1 MGEATYSP
9 ALQIGVPFGVRSSK
23 EGHSCCGGCCDMRRA
38 TIIVNII
45 TIILSMI
52 VIVFVIERIV
62 LLDRLYYD
70 NTAKMFEVVKG
81 ISNPVLIFILCAYS
95 VCLAIGISGAIS
107 YNKNFVVV
115 SLIAYCVKC
124 GIAAYMNDPMVV
136 ITQALFAY
144 PNAVLVKEIKDGIM
158 TPHNYENEKQ
168 SCCCV

>member
-1 MGEATYSP
+1 M
-9 ALQIGVPFGVRSSK
+9 V
-23 EGHSCCGGCCDMRRA
+23 
-38 TIIVNII
+38 I
-45 TIILSMI
+45 TIHRY
-52 VIVFVIERIV
+52 FPE
-62 LLDRLYYD
+62 
-70 NTAKMFEVVKG
+70 
-81 ISNPVLIFILCAYS
+81 LIFRECAFIA
-95 VCLAIGISGAIS
+95 CFAIGISGAIS